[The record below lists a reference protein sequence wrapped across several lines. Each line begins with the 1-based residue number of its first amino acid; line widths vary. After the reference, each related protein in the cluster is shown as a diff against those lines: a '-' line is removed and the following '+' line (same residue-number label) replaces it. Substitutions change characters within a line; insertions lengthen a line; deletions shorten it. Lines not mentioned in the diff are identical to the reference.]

1 MAAVEIAEHTTRWR
15 LCKVEGDGRAEQR
28 KRLVLSEIND
38 DEVET
43 QEYVQMRMHGR
54 ESSEAVGASMIIPR
68 ISFDRLIER
77 YQERT

>member
-15 LCKVEGDGRAEQR
+15 LGKVEGDGRAEQR

-38 DEVET
+38 DEVEI

>member
-38 DEVET
+38 DEVEI

-54 ESSEAVGASMIIPR
+54 AS
-68 ISFDRLIER
+68 RLIVSLKDTRREH
-77 YQERT
+77 EPLLGKVSFLH